1 MSVRTSAV
9 IAPND
14 IFDDTGYSQLMIF
27 GFNTDIKHEDTVYHV
42 QSEAREGEMLLQTQV
57 FVRGRCIGKHATP
70 YSEQAQSP
78 DFTDQ
83 KKEQIL
89 REQHR
94 LVLDAIRDGRLEQ
107 VFDKR
112 ETPETL
118 AAEKELDIQW
128 LNSRSVHSEDKLA
141 MKLRATEAG
150 QGIAGAVLTV
160 RLVRTNADPFYTQVT
175 TDGAG
180 DAELTF
186 LVEEASLPEASVLVQ
201 VNSAG
206 RTATRKFQLRKIGK

>member
-1 MSVRTSAV
+1 
-9 IAPND
+9 
-14 IFDDTGYSQLMIF
+14 MIF

-57 FVRGRCIGKHATP
+57 FVRGRCIGKRATP
-70 YSEQAQSP
+70 YAEQAQSP
-78 DFTDQ
+78 DFADQ

-94 LVLDAIRDGRLEQ
+94 VVLDAIRDGRLEQ
-107 VFDKR
+107 VFDQR

-128 LNSRSVHSEDKLA
+128 LNSGSVHSADKLS

-150 QGIAGAVLTV
+150 QGIAGALLTV
-160 RLVRTNADPFYTQVT
+160 RFARTNADPFYTQVT
-175 TDGAG
+175 TDPSG
-180 DAELTF
+180 DAELVF
-186 LVEEASLPEASVLVQ
+186 MVEEASLPESSVLVQ

-206 RTATRKFQLRKIGK
+206 RTATRKFQLRKIGG

>member
-1 MSVRTSAV
+1 
-9 IAPND
+9 
-14 IFDDTGYSQLMIF
+14 MIF
-27 GFNTDIKHEDTVYHV
+27 GFNTDIKQEATVYHV

-57 FVRGRCIGKHATP
+57 FVRGRCIGKRATS
-70 YSEQAQSP
+70 YAEQASSK
-78 DFTDQ
+78 DFSDQ
-83 KKEQIL
+83 QKEQIL

-128 LNSRSVHSEDKLA
+128 LNSDSVHSADKLS
-141 MKLRATEAG
+141 MKLRATEVG
-150 QGIAGAVLTV
+150 QGIAGARLTV
-160 RLVRTNADPFYTQVT
+160 RFARAGAEPFYTQIT
-175 TDGAG
+175 TDTSG
-180 DAELTF
+180 DAELIF
-186 LVEEASLPEASVLVQ
+186 LVEEASLSDSSVLVQ

-206 RTATRKFQLRKIGK
+206 RTATRKFQLRRVGV

>member
-1 MSVRTSAV
+1 
-9 IAPND
+9 
-14 IFDDTGYSQLMIF
+14 MIF
-27 GFNTDIKHEDTVYHV
+27 GFNTDIKHQDTVYHV

-57 FVRGRCIGKHATP
+57 FVRGRCVGKRETA
-70 YSEQAQSP
+70 YAEQAQSP

-128 LNSRSVHSEDKLA
+128 LNSESVHAEDKLS

-150 QGIAGAVLTV
+150 QGIAGARLTV
-160 RLVRTNADPFYTQVT
+160 RFARPNADPFYTQVT
-175 TDGAG
+175 TDASG

-186 LVEEASLPEASVLVQ
+186 LVEEASLPDASLLVH

-206 RTATRKFQLRKIGK
+206 KTATRKFQLRRVGA

>member
-1 MSVRTSAV
+1 
-9 IAPND
+9 
-14 IFDDTGYSQLMIF
+14 MIF
-27 GFNTDIKHEDTVYHV
+27 GFNTDIKHEDTIYHV

-57 FVRGRCIGKHATP
+57 FVRGRCIGKRATS

-89 REQHR
+89 RDQHR
-94 LVLDAIRDGRLEQ
+94 LVLDAIRDGMVSH

-128 LNSRSVHSEDKLA
+128 LNADSVHTDDKLA
-141 MKLRATEAG
+141 MKLRAIEAE
-150 QGIAGAVLTV
+150 QGIAGAKMTV
-160 RLVRTNADPFYTQVT
+160 RFARPNTDPFYTQVT
-175 TDGAG
+175 TDASG
-180 DAELTF
+180 DADLVF
-186 LVEEASLPEASVLVQ
+186 LVEESELTESSVLVQ
-201 VNSAG
+201 VNAAG
-206 RTATRKFQLRKIGK
+206 RTATRKFQLRKVDA

>member
-1 MSVRTSAV
+1 
-9 IAPND
+9 
-14 IFDDTGYSQLMIF
+14 MIF

-57 FVRGRCIGKHATP
+57 FVRGRCIGKRATP
-70 YSEQAQSP
+70 YAEQAQSP

-94 LVLDAIRDGRLEQ
+94 LVLDGIRDGRLEQ

-128 LNSRSVHSEDKLA
+128 LNAESVHAEDKLS

-150 QGIAGAVLTV
+150 QGIAGARMTV
-160 RLVRTNADPFYTQVT
+160 RFGRPNADPFYTQVT
-175 TDGAG
+175 TDAAG
-180 DAELTF
+180 DAELVV
-186 LVEEASLPEASVLVQ
+186 LVEEAALPEASVLVQ
-201 VNSAG
+201 VNFAG
-206 RTATRKFQLRKIGK
+206 RTSTRKFQLRKVGK